1 MKKIYIVLSQTGTIL
16 SRIIKF
22 YTKQMYNHVSIA
34 LDENLEELYSFG
46 RLNPYNAFIGGFVKE
61 GIHTGTFARFS
72 KTVAEVYSLEVT
84 ENEYQKIKDEIKN
97 IQDNKEKYKFN
108 IAGMF
113 LVSIHKKIERK
124 NCFYCAEFV
133 KHILKQAGVDVK
145 VLPDL
150 IKPGDFS
157 LIPELNLEYSGY
169 LKYFKLQR
177 ISEIQLNK
185 LLNQNT
191 IKYN

>member
-34 LDENLEELYSFG
+34 LDENLEQLYSFG

-61 GIHTGTFARFS
+61 GINIGTFARFS

-84 ENEYQKIKDEIKN
+84 DYEYENIKKEIKN
-97 IQDNKEKYKFN
+97 FEDNRQKYKFN

-113 LVSIHKKIERK
+113 LVSINKKIERK

-133 KHILKQAGVDVK
+133 KHILKQAGIDVRI
-145 VLPDL
+145 LPEL

-157 LIPELNLEYSGY
+157 MIPELNLEYSGY
-169 LKYFKLQR
+169 LKYFRLQK
-177 ISEIQLNK
+177 ISEMQIGK
-185 LLNQNT
+185 LLKQNVL
-191 IKYN
+191 N